1 MKKPLAV
8 SGWLLAFGVCL
19 TSGCKSAEEKA
30 NADAE
35 TVKVLMIGNSFSIC
49 VLNHLPLLA
58 EDRGVKLDI
67 GSLYIGGCT
76 LERHWANV
84 TNTAADFRP
93 YAYDLY
99 DRGKRIVFQSHRNL
113 REVVAG
119 TKWDIVTIQQGSHE
133 SWRKESYHP
142 YGDNLIAKI
151 RELAPQAKIVVQETW
166 SYTPW
171 DKRLAKWGIDQNG
184 MYAKLHA
191 AYGDFAKQYGLQVIP
206 FGTAVQAWR
215 RQLPVKYGENSLGG
229 DVVGGGY
236 EDPKDHF
243 KRNAEN
249 KWEPNCDV
257 FHLGRRGE
265 YFQALVW
272 AKALFDVD
280 VSEVGYKPDY
290 VTDDEA
296 ALMKKIAMEVK

>member
-1 MKKPLAV
+1 
-8 SGWLLAFGVCL
+8 
-19 TSGCKSAEEKA
+19 
-30 NADAE
+30 
-35 TVKVLMIGNSFSIC
+35 MIGNSFSIC

-76 LERHWANV
+76 LERHWANM

-99 DRGKRIVFQSHRNL
+99 DRGKRIVFQSHRNVC
-113 REVVAG
+113 EVLAG

-249 KWEPNCDV
+249 KWVPNCDV

>member
-1 MKKPLAV
+1 MTKPLAV

-58 EDRGVKLDI
+58 EDRGVKLNI

-119 TKWDIVTIQQGSHE
+119 TKWVIITIQQGSHE